1 MIKKTFLLG
10 LLACVV
16 ATPALAEGTS
26 KEEASGLGAGIV
38 IGAFAGGPIGAM
50 IGGALGAKIG
60 IEFNERNEQVDSLS
74 ASLDHSNGQVSSL
87 QANISKL
94 NAELQSIDNK
104 LQAAREKEKPEVLAL
119 LQAGIEMDLLFRTD
133 EYVLADSTGGK
144 LSQLAASVSADPEI
158 QIRLDGFADERGD
171 ETYNQELSLRR
182 VEYVRDLLI
191 GSGIPASRITVNA
204 HGESPAVDGTADS
217 YALERRVSLV
227 LYMGDT
233 PSFASNP
240 R

>member
-1 MIKKTFLLG
+1 MIKEIFLLG
-10 LLACVV
+10 LLACV
-16 ATPALAEGTS
+16 ASTPALAEGTS

-74 ASLDHSNGQVSSL
+74 ASLDRSNGQVSSL

-94 NAELQSIDNK
+94 NAEIQSIDSK
-104 LQAAREKEKPEVLAL
+104 LQAVREKAKPEVLAL
-119 LQAGIEMDLLFRTD
+119 LRAGIEMDLLFRTD

-158 QIRLDGFADERGD
+158 QVRLDGFADERGD
-171 ETYNQELSLRR
+171 ETYNQELSVRR

-204 HGESPAVDGTADS
+204 HGESPAVDRTADS